1 MVIPD
6 PRTAIDDAIAK
17 FDSEEATVEDTVRAL
32 LAAFPNNREFTH
44 VYLKGIGINQ
54 FLSGTRPEH
63 RR

>member
-6 PRTAIDDAIAK
+6 PRIAIDDAIAK

-32 LAAFPNNREFTH
+32 LAAFPNNRGFTH
-44 VYLKGIGINQ
+44 VHLKVIGINQ